1 MVSMYSAASK
11 GACAWTESGCLRQYD
26 GVCGPDRCDYMSG
39 APGIAGTSRHNDRV
53 INSCGTP
60 KNKARALFYLE
71 ARLAIVCLLTLGMW
85 ALLEGPARADTL
97 TANII
102 VNVSTLNICSLVTD
116 GLVYNFSDLA
126 IGQGKT
132 LTGGYT
138 VECSGTTGVKM
149 DTLWDGKLL
158 RGKTYTFPDN
168 GDTVDVQFC
177 NSGSATSCRDESNSV
192 FNITKTALDLR
203 LTYTAKSAEKDKV
216 RNGVLQLSYN

>member
-1 MVSMYSAASK
+1 MACMYSVTSK
-11 GACAWTESGCLRQYD
+11 GAGTWVEPGRLRQPNWA
-26 GVCGPDRCDYMSG
+26 CRTGPRDYMSG
-39 APGIAGTSRHNDRV
+39 APGIAGASRHNDRSIYSRRTP
-53 INSCGTP
+53 INKVRTHLSP
-60 KNKARALFYLE
+60 AARA
-71 ARLAIVCLLTLGMW
+71 AIVCLLTLGMW

-97 TANII
+97 TANIT

-126 IGQGKT
+126 IGRGKT

-138 VECSGTTGVKM
+138 VECSGPTGVKM

-177 NSGSATSCRDESNSV
+177 DSGSATSCRDESNSV

-216 RNGVLQLSYN
+216 RNGILQLSYN